1 MTAIEQW
8 TAFGVLFL
16 VMIVVIVAG
25 SVYLERKN

>member
-16 VMIVVIVAG
+16 VMVVVIVAG

>member
-16 VMIVVIVAG
+16 VLIVVIVAV
-25 SVYLERKN
+25 SVYLGRKY